1 MSVLRNEVEHIAA
14 LAKLKL
20 TPVELERF
28 RADLSKILGYLDIL
42 KQIDAQGVEPQLV
55 TDMLHDALRDDKVR
69 PSLPVT
75 EAIGN
80 ASVTERNMFSVPK
93 VIEK

>member
-1 MSVLRNEVEHIAA
+1 MSVSRNEIEHIAA

-20 TPVELERF
+20 TPAELERF
-28 RADLSKILGYLDIL
+28 RADLSKIFGYLDIL
-42 KQIDAQGVEPQLV
+42 KQVDTQGGELQPV
-55 TDMLHDALRDDKVR
+55 TDVSDALRDDKVR
-69 PSLPVT
+69 PSLPVA

-80 ASVTERNMFSVPK
+80 ARVTERNMFSVPK